1 MRLSSEV
8 EWFPYG
14 SKLVCYIEVKN
25 DGEVRQL
32 HTKKEKQDALQN
44 MIHESSRIF
53 AVWPGQWRSD
63 LFLIDDFEAFANANN
78 L

>member
-14 SKLVCYIEVKN
+14 SKMVCLIEVKN

-32 HTKKEKQDALQN
+32 STKKAKQEALQN
-44 MIHESSRIF
+44 AIHESSRIF
-53 AVWPGQWRSD
+53 AVLPGQWRSD
-63 LFLIDDFEAFANANN
+63 LFLVDDLEDFANANN